1 MTNAEVV
8 FADVDPDSGLL
19 IQETFV
25 EALSR
30 AGGQKVAAALPV
42 HLNGKICNMPRLS
55 AIAEQH
61 GIRLIEDACHAL
73 GVADVGSTP
82 HSAAACFSTHP
93 VKAIATAEGG
103 VVTTNDAEMAARMR
117 RLRSHGISH
126 DPSTF
131 IQRELGFEGDQPNPW
146 YHEMREIGW
155 NYRIPD
161 VLCALGIS
169 QLGKLDRFMLRRRQ
183 IAARYEELLA
193 PLAPAIWP
201 VSSADEVHGWHLYA
215 IHVDFRALNTT
226 RANFMT
232 ALREMGVGSQVHYI
246 PLHKQPYYRRRYG
259 EITLPGAEEYYSR
272 CLSIPMFPTM
282 DDSDVERVAT
292 ALSRV
297 AGIAGS

>member
-1 MTNAEVV
+1 
-8 FADVDPDSGLL
+8 
-19 IQETFV
+19 
-25 EALSR
+25 
-30 AGGQKVAAALPV
+30 
-42 HLNGKICNMPRLS
+42 
-55 AIAEQH
+55 
-61 GIRLIEDACHAL
+61 
-73 GVADVGSTP
+73 
-82 HSAAACFSTHP
+82 
-93 VKAIATAEGG
+93 
-103 VVTTNDAEMAARMR
+103 
-117 RLRSHGISH
+117 
-126 DPSTF
+126 
-131 IQRELGFEGDQPNPW
+131 
-146 YHEMREIGW
+146 MREIGW

-169 QLGKLDRFMLRRRQ
+169 QLGKLDRFMLLRRQ